1 MADDTT
7 ETGASRELKG
17 SCAVCSK
24 EATQRCAN
32 CRQVFYCRRECQREH
47 WKKGHKNACKPFKVE
62 QNSILG
68 RYLVA
73 TRDFRAGDV
82 IFKDDP
88 LLVGPKQLTEP
99 VCLGC
104 YKRVDGSYRCRQCSW
119 PMCGPACEDAPA
131 HQPECVVGKIMG
143 SPIEIADFNDV
154 NHFYEVVTTLRGLA
168 LKKKSP
174 KKYEELLSLESH
186 FNDRKGTHIYNENQ
200 KRVVNMLRNYFM
212 LVDFPP
218 EEIDASEGS
227 IHQMTGIIDTNAVD
241 IPLADSEIVGIY
253 PTFSMLEHSCT
264 PNTKYRVS
272 PSYQLTLKA
281 AVNIKE
287 GEHLSTIDTHILW
300 GTAARRDHLKS
311 TRFFMC
317 TCRRC
322 ADPTELGTNF
332 SALRCIKCPL
342 GFLMS
347 AAPLD
352 QLADWICTSCNATIT
367 ADRANEITLELGE
380 AVEKILA
387 TGKVKEI
394 EDLIEKSSSTVV
406 HPNHFHLF
414 AARHS
419 LLQMLGRESPGLNEE
434 AVKKKEKL
442 CQEFLKTC
450 TAIDPGMCKLASYV
464 GVALYEYHLAVLAR
478 TREGPADRQVDKA
491 ALKKDLDTAKA
502 LLQQCIKV
510 LQEEPPELPEGQL
523 RLLAEQN
530 LQELNKWESP
540 NL

>member
-1 MADDTT
+1 MFAGAADAGSTDDPKGPCAGCQQ
-7 ETGASRELKG
+7 EAS
-17 SCAVCSK
+17 
-24 EATQRCAN
+24 QRCAN
-32 CRQVFYCRRECQREH
+32 CRQVYYCRRECQRGH
-47 WKKGHKNACKPFKVE
+47 WKDHKNDCKPFKVE
-62 QNSILG
+62 KNSTLG

-73 TRDFRAGDV
+73 TRDFKAGDV
-82 IFKDDP
+82 IMKEEP
-88 LLVGPKQLTEP
+88 IVVGPKQLTEP

-104 YKRVDGSYRCRQCSW
+104 YKRVDGSYRCRHCTW
-119 PMCGPACEDAPA
+119 PMCGPACEEAPA
-131 HQPECVVGKIMG
+131 HKPECTVGKVMG
-143 SPIEIADFNDV
+143 SPIEIQDFNEV
-154 NHFYEVVTTLRGLA
+154 NHFYEVVTPLRCLL

-174 KKYEELLSLESH
+174 KKYEELMALESH
-186 FNDRKGTHIYNENQ
+186 FNDRKGTHIYTENQ

-218 EEIDASEGS
+218 EDLDASEAS
-227 IHQMTGIIDTNAVD
+227 IHNMTGIIDTNAVD
-241 IPLADSEIVGIY
+241 IPLPESEIVGIY
-253 PTFSMLEHSCT
+253 PTYSMLEHSCT

-272 PSYQLTLKA
+272 STYQLTLKA
-281 AVNIKE
+281 AVDIKE
-287 GEHLSTIDTHILW
+287 GEHLSTIYTHILW
-300 GTAARRDHLKS
+300 GTAARRDLLKS

-332 SALRCIKCPL
+332 SALRCNKCPL

-352 QLADWICTSCNATIT
+352 PLADWICTSCNATMT
-367 ADRANEITLELGE
+367 ADEANDITLQLGE
-380 AVEKILA
+380 EVEQTLEKGNA
-387 TGKVKEI
+387 KDI
-394 EDLIEKSSSTVV
+394 ENLIEKSSSTVV

-419 LLQMLGRESPGLNEE
+419 LLQMLGREASGLNEDV
-434 AVKKKEKL
+434 VKKKEEL
-442 CQEFLKTC
+442 CREFLKTC

-478 TREGPADRQVDKA
+478 TRLGPTDTLVDKV
-491 ALKKDLDTAKA
+491 ALKTDLDTAKA

-510 LQEEPPELPEGQL
+510 LQEELPESPEGQL

-530 LQELNKWESP
+530 LMELNLWESP
-540 NL
+540 SV